1 MTNKEAVIWLIN
13 LTADIGKAEH
23 RALWHYEQ
31 ALSEM
36 KKMLESRKPKT
47 TPIYFGDGLF
57 DGEIVLDM
65 AECPSCGYIYDEDDS
80 VWGEPFCP
88 HCGQE
93 LEWEGEQDES

>member
-36 KKMLESRKPKT
+36 KEMLESRKPKT
-47 TPIYFGDGLF
+47 TPIYYGAGLF
-57 DGEIVLDM
+57 DGERALNM
-65 AECPSCGYIYDEDDS
+65 AECPSCGFIFDEADT
-80 VWGEPFCP
+80 VWKEPFCP

-93 LEWEGEQDES
+93 LDWKGEQDG